1 MTGRVESLL
10 VQMLEEQRRT
20 NQLLL
25 MLIEALSQDDS
36 DHDAEPLTYMNGS
49 PVR

>member
-1 MTGRVESLL
+1 MTERAESLL
-10 VQMLEEQRRT
+10 EQLLLEQRRT

-25 MLIEALSQDDS
+25 ILIEALGESES
-36 DHDAEPLTYMNGS
+36 DPDAEPTTYMDGS